1 MYRNKKI
8 AIIIYCLLYH
18 IPYSPKNNFMKRSV
32 LNILVLLAYLV
43 AASCSSLSYE
53 TVYPTLG
60 DGKYDSEFPYKSTSD
75 ELNKI
80 SQTIQRVNTTAFYK
94 IYLFDEKDNFILN
107 DLKNKDLSD
116 VAAKEVL
123 ADNSSSG
130 TAVTVYSENGNVA
143 LLTCAHT
150 ITFPDTIIAYKYD
163 DLGFETDYLESISIK
178 EKQVIYVAGFPEG
191 SQVEILA
198 IDNQSDIALIGK
210 KYGAQKGIFFP
221 AFNYPLGKA
230 KEVEWGTFVYL
241 VGYPINFKII
251 TKAIVSS
258 PRRDNEGS
266 FLVDAVINPGFSG
279 GLVLAIRDGVPNF
292 ELIGMVQWVPEEEES
307 LIYPENPKTKSSYN
321 PVVPYEGNLYVRK
334 HSSIRYGIAKVIPV
348 ESILAFLLKNKFYLN
363 QQGFYIFGQ

>member
-1 MYRNKKI
+1 MEKRNLI
-8 AIIIYCLLYH
+8 SIISLMI
-18 IPYSPKNNFMKRSV
+18 SFFV
-32 LNILVLLAYLV
+32 FT
-43 AASCSSLSYE
+43 SCSFTTYE
-53 TVYPTLG
+53 KVYPTLG

-80 SQTIQRVNTTAFYK
+80 SETIQRVNTTAFYK
-94 IYLFDEKDNFILN
+94 IYLFDETKNFTLN
-107 DLKNKDLSD
+107 DITNKRLSEI
-116 VAAKEVL
+116 ASKEAL

-150 ITFPDTIIAYKYD
+150 ITFPDTIIAYKFD
-163 DLGFETDYLESISIK
+163 ALGNTTIYIESISIK
-178 EKQVIYVAGFPEG
+178 EKQIIYVAGFPEG
-191 SQVEILA
+191 SQVEVLA
-198 IDNQSDIALIGK
+198 IDTHSDIALIGR

-221 AFNYPLGKA
+221 AFNYPIGRA

-258 PRRDNEGS
+258 PRRDEAGS

-292 ELIGMVQWVPEEEES
+292 ELTGMVQWVPEEEES
-307 LIYPENPKTKSSYN
+307 LIYPENLKSKTSYN

-334 HSSIRYGIAKVIPV
+334 HSSIRYGIAKIIPV
-348 ESILAFLLKNKFYLN
+348 ESIMIFLNRNKSYLN
-363 QQGFYIFGQ
+363 EKGFYIFAQ

>member
-1 MYRNKKI
+1 MKKI
-8 AIIIYCLLYH
+8 KLISISCLL
-18 IPYSPKNNFMKRSV
+18 ISFFMFNN
-32 LNILVLLAYLV
+32 
-43 AASCSSLSYE
+43 CSFTTYE
-53 TVYPTLG
+53 KVYPTLG

-80 SQTIQRVNTTAFYK
+80 SETIQRVNTTAFYK
-94 IYLFDEKDNFILN
+94 IYVFNEKDNYTLN
-107 DLKNKDLSD
+107 SLKNKQLSEF
-116 VAAKEVL
+116 AMREAL
-123 ADNSSSG
+123 ADNSASG

-163 DLGFETDYLESISIK
+163 DLGFATNFIESVSIK
-178 EKQVIYVAGFPEG
+178 EKQVIYVAGFPDG
-191 SQVEILA
+191 SQVDVLA
-198 IDNQSDIALIGK
+198 SDKQLDIALIGR

-221 AFNYPLGKA
+221 SFNYPLGKA

-258 PRRDNEGS
+258 PRKDDAGS
-266 FLVDAVINPGFSG
+266 FLVDAVVNPGFSG

-307 LIYPENPKTKSSYN
+307 LIYPENLKTKSTYN
-321 PVVPYEGNLYVRK
+321 PVVPYKGNIYVRK

-348 ESILAFLLKNKFYLN
+348 ESIMAFLLQNKSYLN
-363 QQGFYIFGQ
+363 QQGFYIFQQ

>member
-1 MYRNKKI
+1 MKKI
-8 AIIIYCLLYH
+8 SSNIFTLSILL
-18 IPYSPKNNFMKRSV
+18 
-32 LNILVLLAYLV
+32 ILAG
-43 AASCSSLSYE
+43 CSSVSYE
-53 TVYPTLG
+53 TIYPTLK

-80 SQTIQRVNTTAFYK
+80 SETIQRVNTTAFYK
-94 IYLFDEKDNFILN
+94 IFLFDEKYNLTLN
-107 DLKNKDLSD
+107 DLKNKKLSD
-116 VAAKEVL
+116 ITSTEAL

-130 TAVTVYSENGNVA
+130 TAVVVHSENGNVA

-150 ITFPDTIIAYKYD
+150 LSFPDTIIAYKFD
-163 DLGFETDYLESISIK
+163 DFGFATDYVESISIK

-198 IDNQSDIALIGK
+198 IDDQSDIALIGN

-221 AFNYPLGKA
+221 TFNYPLGKA

-241 VGYPINFKII
+241 VGYPINFKMI

-258 PRRDNEGS
+258 PRRDDEGS

-279 GLVLAIRDGVPNF
+279 GFVLAIRDGVPNF

-334 HSSIRYGIAKVIPV
+334 HSLIRYGIAKVIPV
-348 ESILAFLLKNKFYLN
+348 ESIMTFLLKNKFYLN

>member
-1 MYRNKKI
+1 MRKKNLVLI
-8 AIIIYCLLYH
+8 FCLL
-18 IPYSPKNNFMKRSV
+18 ISFFIFNC
-32 LNILVLLAYLV
+32 
-43 AASCSSLSYE
+43 CSFTTYE
-53 TVYPTLG
+53 KVYPTLG

-80 SQTIQRVNTTAFYK
+80 SETIQRVNTTAFYK
-94 IYLFDEKDNFILN
+94 IYVFDEKDNFRLS
-107 DLKNKDLSD
+107 DLVEKELKNL
-116 VAAKEVL
+116 AAKEAL

-143 LLTCAHT
+143 LLTCAHS

-163 DLGFETDYLESISIK
+163 DLGFATGYIESISIK

-191 SQVEILA
+191 SQVEVLA
-198 IDNQSDIALIGK
+198 IETKSDIALIGR

-221 AFNYPLGKA
+221 SFNYPLGKA

-258 PRRDNEGS
+258 PRRDSEGS

-292 ELIGMVQWVPEEEES
+292 ELIGMVQWVPEEEEN
-307 LIYPENPKTKSSYN
+307 LIYPEYLKAKSTYN
-321 PVVPYEGNLYVRK
+321 PVVPYEGDIYVRK
-334 HSSIRYGIAKVIPV
+334 HSAIRYGIAKIIPV
-348 ESILAFLLKNKFYLN
+348 ESILTFLLKNKSYLN

>member
-1 MYRNKKI
+1 MKKRNLI
-8 AIIIYCLLYH
+8 SIICLL
-18 IPYSPKNNFMKRSV
+18 ISFFIFN
-32 LNILVLLAYLV
+32 
-43 AASCSSLSYE
+43 SCSSISYE
-53 TVYPTLG
+53 KIYPTLQ

-75 ELNKI
+75 VLTKI
-80 SQTIQRVNTTAFYK
+80 SETIQRVNSTAFYK
-94 IYLFDEKDNFILN
+94 IYVFDEKDNFTLN
-107 DLKNKDLSD
+107 SLKNKKLNEIA
-116 VAAKEVL
+116 VKEAL

-130 TAVTVYSENGNVA
+130 TAVSVYSQNGNVA

-150 ITFPDTIIAYKYD
+150 ITFPDTVIAYKYD
-163 DLGFETDYLESISIK
+163 GLGFVTDYIESISIK

-198 IDNQSDIALIGK
+198 IDNHSDLALIGR

-221 AFNYPLGKA
+221 SFKYPIGKA

-258 PRRDNEGS
+258 PRRDDAGS

-307 LIYPENPKTKSSYN
+307 LIYPENLKTKSSYN
-321 PVVPYEGNLYVRK
+321 PVVPYEGDLFVRK
-334 HSSIRYGIAKVIPV
+334 HSSIRYGIAKIIPV
-348 ESILAFLLKNKFYLN
+348 ESIMTFLLQNKLYLN
-363 QQGFYIFGQ
+363 EKGFYIFEQ

>member
-1 MYRNKKI
+1 MRKRNLI
-8 AIIIYCLLYH
+8 STICLL
-18 IPYSPKNNFMKRSV
+18 ISFFIFN
-32 LNILVLLAYLV
+32 
-43 AASCSSLSYE
+43 SCSFTTYE
-53 TVYPTLG
+53 KVYPTLG

-80 SQTIQRVNTTAFYK
+80 SETIQRVNTTAFYK

-107 DLKNKDLSD
+107 DIKNKKLSD
-116 VAAKEVL
+116 VAAKEAL

-150 ITFPDTIIAYKYD
+150 ITFPDTIIAYKND
-163 DLGFETDYLESISIK
+163 DLGFATNYIESISIK
-178 EKQVIYVAGFPEG
+178 EKQVIYVAGFPDG
-191 SQVEILA
+191 SQVDVLA
-198 IDNQSDIALIGK
+198 IDTKSDIALIGK

-221 AFNYPLGKA
+221 SFNYPLGKA

-251 TKAIVSS
+251 TKAIISS
-258 PRRDNEGS
+258 PRRDSEGS

-292 ELIGMVQWVPEEEES
+292 ELIGMVQWVPEEEEN
-307 LIYPENPKTKSSYN
+307 LIYPENIKTKSAYN
-321 PVVPYEGNLYVRK
+321 PVVPYEGNIYVRK
-334 HSSIRYGIAKVIPV
+334 HSAIRYGIAKIIPV
-348 ESILAFLLKNKFYLN
+348 ESIITFLLKNKFYLN

>member
-1 MYRNKKI
+1 MKKRKLI
-8 AIIIYCLLYH
+8 SICCLL
-18 IPYSPKNNFMKRSV
+18 ISFLLFNN
-32 LNILVLLAYLV
+32 
-43 AASCSSLSYE
+43 CSFTTYE
-53 TVYPTLG
+53 KVYPTLG

-80 SQTIQRVNTTAFYK
+80 SETIQRVNTTAFYK
-94 IYLFDEKDNFILN
+94 IYVFNEKDNYTLSSF
-107 DLKNKDLSD
+107 KNKKLSD
-116 VAAKEVL
+116 LAMREAL

-130 TAVTVYSENGNVA
+130 TAVTVYSENGNIA

-163 DLGFETDYLESISIK
+163 DSGISTSYIESVSIK
-178 EKQVIYVAGFPEG
+178 EKQVIYVAGFPDG
-191 SQVEILA
+191 SQVDVLA
-198 IDNQSDIALIGK
+198 ADKQLDIALIGR

-221 AFNYPLGKA
+221 SFNYPLGKA

-241 VGYPINFKII
+241 VGYPINFKMI

-258 PRRDNEGS
+258 PRKDDAGS
-266 FLVDAVINPGFSG
+266 FLVDAVVNPGFSG

-307 LIYPENPKTKSSYN
+307 LIYPENLKTKSTYN
-321 PVVPYEGNLYVRK
+321 PVVPYKGNIYVRK

-348 ESILAFLLKNKFYLN
+348 ESIMAFLLQNKSYLN
-363 QQGFYIFGQ
+363 QEGFYIFQQ